1 MIRAL
6 LILNDAPL
14 MSVIMYILLNKWS
27 GKKQC
32 SKIISQFIRKDGKT
46 HGFGRWSEPQVFICQ
61 VD

>member
-27 GKKQC
+27 GLKNQKANLRAHLLT
-32 SKIISQFIRKDGKT
+32 FT
-46 HGFGRWSEPQVFICQ
+46 
-61 VD
+61 